1 MLHRERT
8 LVSKD
13 KNKNKKNASELK
25 KKATRIKIN
34 TENKDKK
41 GRRKIAK
48 GKKVLGRLI
57 MSFLDSCS
65 YYLILKDTL
74 A

>member
-13 KNKNKKNASELK
+13 KNNNNKNASELK